1 MRTASIIIA
10 VLCFMMALQPGKVQ
24 SRYSVFK
31 YSGDVSVCKEKSST
45 WSGVSKRMSVN
56 PRDVCRVL
64 KGGSLSIL
72 DKETSRI
79 FTFDEE
85 GIIDVKALIEK
96 AESASR
102 NVTARLNNS
111 LASEL
116 AKERRPLPT
125 YSVLGATTRDNGDE
139 CAAQVRIPTMT
150 DTVYSVLR
158 QYADRVFAGRAVHSS
173 DSITVEKEKVDEGEF
188 CFVISNRTH
197 SLLYFNIL
205 RLNHKT
211 KAVSFSIT
219 PLESA
224 AEIFIPGMMYLRLS
238 QYPFAHDQDNEYSY
252 LFFATSNMIDFHALH
267 RMMMDNAQVSDLPA
281 NYSSSL
287 QVVSLD

>member
-31 YSGDVSVCKEKSST
+31 YSGDVFVCKEKSST

-56 PRDVCRVL
+56 PSDVCRVL

-211 KAVSFSIT
+211 RNISFCIT

-224 AEIFIPGMMYLRLS
+224 AEIFIPDRMYLKLP
-238 QYPFAHDQDNEYSY
+238 QYPFAEDQDDEYSY
-252 LFFATSNMIDFHALH
+252 LFFATSALIDFQALNG
-267 RMMMDNAQVSDLPA
+267 MITDVALPLDLSGHD
-281 NYSSSL
+281 SSTL
-287 QVVSLD
+287 QVVCLR

>member
-45 WSGVSKRMSVN
+45 WSSVSKRMSVD
-56 PRDVCRVL
+56 PSDVCRVL

-96 AESASR
+96 SEAASR
-102 NVTARLNNS
+102 NVTARLNSS

-139 CAAQVRIPTMT
+139 GFAQVRIPTMT

-158 QYADRVFAGRAVHSS
+158 QYADSVFAGRAIHSS
-173 DSITVEKEKVDEGEF
+173 DSITVEKEMVDEGEF
-188 CFVISNRTH
+188 CFMISNRTH

>member
-1 MRTASIIIA
+1 MRTAPIIIA

-45 WSGVSKRMSVN
+45 WSGVSKRMSVD
-56 PRDVCRVL
+56 PSDVCRVL

-96 AESASR
+96 SEAASR
-102 NVTARLNNS
+102 NVTARLNSS

-139 CAAQVRIPTMT
+139 GFAQVRIPTMT

-158 QYADRVFAGRAVHSS
+158 QYADSVFAGRAIHSS
-173 DSITVEKEKVDEGEF
+173 DSITVEKEMVDEGEF
-188 CFVISNRTH
+188 CFMISNRTH

-211 KAVSFSIT
+211 KAISFSIT

-224 AEIFIPGMMYLRLS
+224 AEIFIPDMMYLRLS
-238 QYPFAHDQDNEYSY
+238 QYPFAEDQDDEYSY
-252 LFFATSNMIDFHALH
+252 LFFATSALIDFQALNGMITDVA
-267 RMMMDNAQVSDLPA
+267 RPLDLSGHD
-281 NYSSSL
+281 SSTL
-287 QVVSLD
+287 QVVCLR

>member
-1 MRTASIIIA
+1 MRTASNIIA

-45 WSGVSKRMSVN
+45 WSGVSKRMSVD
-56 PRDVCRVL
+56 PSDVCRVL

-96 AESASR
+96 SEAASR
-102 NVTARLNNS
+102 NVTARLNSS

-139 CAAQVRIPTMT
+139 GFAQVRIPTMT

-158 QYADRVFAGRAVHSS
+158 QYADSVFAGRAIHSS
-173 DSITVEKEKVDEGEF
+173 DSITVEKEMVDEGEF
-188 CFVISNRTH
+188 CFMISNRTH

-211 KAVSFSIT
+211 KAISFSIT

-224 AEIFIPGMMYLRLS
+224 AEIFIPDMMYLRLS

-267 RMMMDNAQVSDLPA
+267 RMMMDDAQVSDLPA

>member
-45 WSGVSKRMSVN
+45 WSGVSKRMSVD
-56 PRDVCRVL
+56 PSDVCRVL

-96 AESASR
+96 SEAASR
-102 NVTARLNNS
+102 NVTARLNSS

-139 CAAQVRIPTMT
+139 GFAQVRIPTMT
-150 DTVYSVLR
+150 DTVYSALR
-158 QYADRVFAGRAVHSS
+158 QYADSVFAGRAIHSS
-173 DSITVEKEKVDEGEF
+173 DSITVEKEMVDEGEF
-188 CFVISNRTH
+188 CFMISNRTH

-211 KAVSFSIT
+211 KAISFSIT

-224 AEIFIPGMMYLRLS
+224 AEIFIPDMMYLRLS

-267 RMMMDNAQVSDLPA
+267 RMMMDDALVSDLPA

>member
-45 WSGVSKRMSVN
+45 WSGVSKRMSVD
-56 PRDVCRVL
+56 PSDVCRVL

-96 AESASR
+96 SEAASR
-102 NVTARLNNS
+102 NVTARLNSS

-139 CAAQVRIPTMT
+139 GFAQVRIPTMT

-158 QYADRVFAGRAVHSS
+158 QYADSVFAGRAIHSS
-173 DSITVEKEKVDEGEF
+173 DSITVEKEMVDEGEF
-188 CFVISNRTH
+188 CFMISNRTH

-205 RLNHKT
+205 RLNHTT
-211 KAVSFSIT
+211 KAISFSIT

-224 AEIFIPGMMYLRLS
+224 AEIFIPDMMYLRLS

-267 RMMMDNAQVSDLPA
+267 RMMMDDALVSDLPA

>member
-10 VLCFMMALQPGKVQ
+10 VLCFMMALPPGKVQ

-56 PRDVCRVL
+56 PSDVCRVL

-72 DKETSRI
+72 DKKTSRI

-96 AESASR
+96 SEAASR
-102 NVTARLNNS
+102 NVTARLNSS

-139 CAAQVRIPTMT
+139 GFAQVRIPTMT

-158 QYADRVFAGRAVHSS
+158 QYADSVFAGRAIHSS
-173 DSITVEKEKVDEGEF
+173 DSITVEKEMVDEGEF
-188 CFVISNRTH
+188 CFMISNRTH

-211 KAVSFSIT
+211 KAISFSIT

-224 AEIFIPGMMYLRLS
+224 AEIFIPDMMYLRLS

-267 RMMMDNAQVSDLPA
+267 RMMMDDAQVSDLPA

>member
-10 VLCFMMALQPGKVQ
+10 VLCFVMALQPGKVQ

-56 PRDVCRVL
+56 PSDVCRVL

-211 KAVSFSIT
+211 RNISFCIT

-224 AEIFIPGMMYLRLS
+224 AEIFIPDRMYLKLP
-238 QYPFAHDQDNEYSY
+238 QYPFAEDQDDEYSY
-252 LFFATSNMIDFHALH
+252 LFFATSALIDFQALNG
-267 RMMMDNAQVSDLPA
+267 MITDVALPLDLSGHD
-281 NYSSSL
+281 SSTL
-287 QVVSLD
+287 QVVCLR

>member
-45 WSGVSKRMSVN
+45 WSGVSKRMSVD
-56 PRDVCRVL
+56 PSDVCRVL

-96 AESASR
+96 SEAASR
-102 NVTARLNNS
+102 NVTARLNSS

-139 CAAQVRIPTMT
+139 GFAQVRIPTMT

-158 QYADRVFAGRAVHSS
+158 QYADSVFAGRAIHSS
-173 DSITVEKEKVDEGEF
+173 DSITVEKEMVDEGEF
-188 CFVISNRTH
+188 CFMISNRTH

-211 KAVSFSIT
+211 KAISFSIT

>member
-45 WSGVSKRMSVN
+45 WSGVSKRMSVD
-56 PRDVCRVL
+56 PSDVCRVL

-96 AESASR
+96 SEAASR
-102 NVTARLNNS
+102 NVTARLNSS

-139 CAAQVRIPTMT
+139 GFAQVRIPTMT

-158 QYADRVFAGRAVHSS
+158 QYADSVFDGRAIHSS
-173 DSITVEKEKVDEGEF
+173 DSITVEKEMVDEGEF
-188 CFVISNRTH
+188 CFMISNRTH

-211 KAVSFSIT
+211 KAISFSIT

-224 AEIFIPGMMYLRLS
+224 AEIFIPDMMYLRLS

-267 RMMMDNAQVSDLPA
+267 RMMMDDALVSDLPA

>member
-45 WSGVSKRMSVN
+45 WSGVSKRMSVD
-56 PRDVCRVL
+56 PSDVCRVL

-96 AESASR
+96 SEAASR
-102 NVTARLNNS
+102 NVTARLNSS

-139 CAAQVRIPTMT
+139 GFAQVRIPTMT

-158 QYADRVFAGRAVHSS
+158 QYADSVFAGCAIHSS
-173 DSITVEKEKVDEGEF
+173 DSITVEKEMVDEGEF
-188 CFVISNRTH
+188 CFMISNRTH

-211 KAVSFSIT
+211 KAISFSIT

-224 AEIFIPGMMYLRLS
+224 AEIFIPDMMYLRLS

-267 RMMMDNAQVSDLPA
+267 RMMMDDALVSDLPA

>member
-45 WSGVSKRMSVN
+45 WSGVSKRMSVD
-56 PRDVCRVL
+56 PSDVCRVL

-96 AESASR
+96 SEAASR
-102 NVTARLNNS
+102 NVTARLNSS

-139 CAAQVRIPTMT
+139 GFAQVRIPTMT

-158 QYADRVFAGRAVHSS
+158 QYADSVFAGRAIHSS
-173 DSITVEKEKVDEGEF
+173 DSITVEKEMVDEGEF
-188 CFVISNRTH
+188 CFMISNRTH

-211 KAVSFSIT
+211 KAISFSIT

-224 AEIFIPGMMYLRLS
+224 AEIFIPDMMYLRLS

-267 RMMMDNAQVSDLPA
+267 RMMMDDALFSDLPS

>member
-45 WSGVSKRMSVN
+45 WSGVSKRMSVD
-56 PRDVCRVL
+56 PSDVCRVL

-96 AESASR
+96 SEAASR
-102 NVTARLNNS
+102 NVTARLNS
-111 LASEL
+111 PLASEL

-139 CAAQVRIPTMT
+139 GFAQVRIPTMT

-158 QYADRVFAGRAVHSS
+158 QYADSVFAGRAIHSS
-173 DSITVEKEKVDEGEF
+173 DSITVEKEMVDEGEF
-188 CFVISNRTH
+188 CFMISNRTH

-211 KAVSFSIT
+211 KAISFSIT

-224 AEIFIPGMMYLRLS
+224 AEIFIPDMMYLRLS

-267 RMMMDNAQVSDLPA
+267 RMMMDDALVSDLPA

>member
-45 WSGVSKRMSVN
+45 WSGVSKRKSVD
-56 PRDVCRVL
+56 PSDVCRVL

-96 AESASR
+96 SEAASR
-102 NVTARLNNS
+102 NVTARLNSS

-139 CAAQVRIPTMT
+139 GFAQVRIPTMT

-158 QYADRVFAGRAVHSS
+158 QYADSVFAGRAIHSS
-173 DSITVEKEKVDEGEF
+173 DSITVEKEMVDEGEF
-188 CFVISNRTH
+188 CFMISNRTH

>member
-31 YSGDVSVCKEKSST
+31 YSGDVSVCKGKSST
-45 WSGVSKRMSVN
+45 WSGVSKRMSVD
-56 PRDVCRVL
+56 PSDVCRVL

-96 AESASR
+96 SEAASR
-102 NVTARLNNS
+102 NVTARLNSS

-139 CAAQVRIPTMT
+139 GFAQVRIPTMT

-158 QYADRVFAGRAVHSS
+158 QYADSVFAGRAIHSS
-173 DSITVEKEKVDEGEF
+173 DSITVEKEMVDEGEF
-188 CFVISNRTH
+188 CFMISNRTH

-211 KAVSFSIT
+211 KAISFSIT

-224 AEIFIPGMMYLRLS
+224 AEIFIPDMMYLRLS

-267 RMMMDNAQVSDLPA
+267 RMMMDDAQVSDLPA

>member
-45 WSGVSKRMSVN
+45 WSGVSKRMSVD
-56 PRDVCRVL
+56 PSDVCRVL

-96 AESASR
+96 SEAASR
-102 NVTARLNNS
+102 NVTARLNSS

-139 CAAQVRIPTMT
+139 GFAQVRIPTMT

-158 QYADRVFAGRAVHSS
+158 QYADSVFAGRAIHSS
-173 DSITVEKEKVDEGEF
+173 DSITVEKEMVDEGEF
-188 CFVISNRTH
+188 CFMISNRTH

-219 PLESA
+219 PLKSA

>member
-45 WSGVSKRMSVN
+45 WSGVSKRMSVD
-56 PRDVCRVL
+56 PSDVCRVL

-96 AESASR
+96 SEAASR
-102 NVTARLNNS
+102 NVTARLNSS

-139 CAAQVRIPTMT
+139 GFAQVRIPTMT

-158 QYADRVFAGRAVHSS
+158 QYADSVFAGRAIHSS
-173 DSITVEKEKVDEGEF
+173 DSITVEKEMVDEGEF
-188 CFVISNRTH
+188 CFMISNRTH

-211 KAVSFSIT
+211 KAISFSIT

-224 AEIFIPGMMYLRLS
+224 AEIFIPDMMYLRLS

-252 LFFATSNMIDFHALH
+252 FFFATSNMIDFHALH
-267 RMMMDNAQVSDLPA
+267 RMMMDDALVSDLPA

>member
-45 WSGVSKRMSVN
+45 WSGVSKRMSVD
-56 PRDVCRVL
+56 PSDVCRVL

-96 AESASR
+96 SEAASR
-102 NVTARLNNS
+102 NVTARLNSS

-139 CAAQVRIPTMT
+139 GFAQVRIPTMT

-158 QYADRVFAGRAVHSS
+158 QYADSVFAGRAIHSS
-173 DSITVEKEKVDEGEF
+173 DSITVEKEMVDEGEF
-188 CFVISNRTH
+188 CFMISNRTH

-211 KAVSFSIT
+211 KAISFSIT

-224 AEIFIPGMMYLRLS
+224 AEIFIPDMMYHRLS

-267 RMMMDNAQVSDLPA
+267 RMMMDDALVSDLPA

>member
-10 VLCFMMALQPGKVQ
+10 VLCFMMALPPGKVQ

-45 WSGVSKRMSVN
+45 WSGVSKRMSVD
-56 PRDVCRVL
+56 PSDVCRVL

-72 DKETSRI
+72 DKKTSRI

-96 AESASR
+96 SEAASR
-102 NVTARLNNS
+102 NVTARLNSS

-139 CAAQVRIPTMT
+139 GFAQVRIPTMT

-158 QYADRVFAGRAVHSS
+158 QYADSVFAGRAIHSS
-173 DSITVEKEKVDEGEF
+173 DSITVEKEMVDEGEF
-188 CFVISNRTH
+188 CFMISNRTH

-211 KAVSFSIT
+211 RNISFCIT
-219 PLESA
+219 PLNAA
-224 AEIFIPGMMYLRLS
+224 AEIFIPDRMYLKLP
-238 QYPFAHDQDNEYSY
+238 QYPFAEDKDDEYSY
-252 LFFATSNMIDFHALH
+252 LFFATPSLIDFQALNG
-267 RMMMDNAQVSDLPA
+267 MMADNTPPMKLTDHD
-281 NYSSSL
+281 SSAL
-287 QVVSLD
+287 QVVCLE

>member
-45 WSGVSKRMSVN
+45 WSGVSKRMSVD
-56 PRDVCRVL
+56 PSDVCRVL

-96 AESASR
+96 SEAASR
-102 NVTARLNNS
+102 NVTARLNSS

-116 AKERRPLPT
+116 SKERRPLPT

-139 CAAQVRIPTMT
+139 GFAQVRIPTMT

-158 QYADRVFAGRAVHSS
+158 QYADSVFAGRAIHSS
-173 DSITVEKEKVDEGEF
+173 DSITVEKEMVDEGEF
-188 CFVISNRTH
+188 CFMISNRTH

-211 KAVSFSIT
+211 KAISFSIT

-224 AEIFIPGMMYLRLS
+224 AEIFIPDMMYLRLS

-267 RMMMDNAQVSDLPA
+267 RMMMDDALVSDLPA

>member
-45 WSGVSKRMSVN
+45 WSGVSKRMSVD
-56 PRDVCRVL
+56 PSDVCRVL

-96 AESASR
+96 SEAASR
-102 NVTARLNNS
+102 NVTARLNSS

-139 CAAQVRIPTMT
+139 GFAQVRIPTMT

-158 QYADRVFAGRAVHSS
+158 QYADSVFAGRAIHSS
-173 DSITVEKEKVDEGEF
+173 DSITVEKEMVDEGEF
-188 CFVISNRTH
+188 CFMISNRTH

-211 KAVSFSIT
+211 KAISFSIT

-224 AEIFIPGMMYLRLS
+224 AEIFIPDMIYLRLS

-267 RMMMDNAQVSDLPA
+267 RMMMDDALVSDLPA

>member
-45 WSGVSKRMSVN
+45 WSGVSKRMSVD
-56 PRDVCRVL
+56 PSDVCRVL

-96 AESASR
+96 SEAASR
-102 NVTARLNNS
+102 NVTARLNSS

-139 CAAQVRIPTMT
+139 GFAQVRIPTMT

-158 QYADRVFAGRAVHSS
+158 QYADSVFAGRAIHSS
-173 DSITVEKEKVDEGEF
+173 DSITVGKEMVDEGEF
-188 CFVISNRTH
+188 CFMISNRTH

-211 KAVSFSIT
+211 KAISFSIT

-224 AEIFIPGMMYLRLS
+224 AEIFIPDMMYLRLS

-267 RMMMDNAQVSDLPA
+267 RMMMDDALVSDLPA

>member
-1 MRTASIIIA
+1 MRIASIIIA

-45 WSGVSKRMSVN
+45 WSGVSKRMSVD
-56 PRDVCRVL
+56 PSDVCRVL

-96 AESASR
+96 SEAASR
-102 NVTARLNNS
+102 NVTARLNSS

-139 CAAQVRIPTMT
+139 GFAQVRIPTMT

-158 QYADRVFAGRAVHSS
+158 QYADSVFAGRAIHSS
-173 DSITVEKEKVDEGEF
+173 DSITVEKEMVDEGEF

-211 KAVSFSIT
+211 KAISFSIT

-252 LFFATSNMIDFHALH
+252 LFFATSDMIDFHALH

>member
-45 WSGVSKRMSVN
+45 WSGVSKRMSVD
-56 PRDVCRVL
+56 PSDVCRVL

-79 FTFDEE
+79 FTFDEV

-96 AESASR
+96 SEAASR
-102 NVTARLNNS
+102 NVTARLNSS

-139 CAAQVRIPTMT
+139 GFAQVRIPTMT

-158 QYADRVFAGRAVHSS
+158 QYADSVFAGRAIHSS
-173 DSITVEKEKVDEGEF
+173 DSITVEKEMVDEGEF
-188 CFVISNRTH
+188 CFMISNRTH

-211 KAVSFSIT
+211 KAISFSIT

-224 AEIFIPGMMYLRLS
+224 AEIFIPDMMYLRLS

-267 RMMMDNAQVSDLPA
+267 RMMMDDALVSDLPA

>member
-45 WSGVSKRMSVN
+45 WSGVSKRMSVD
-56 PRDVCRVL
+56 PSDVCRVL

-96 AESASR
+96 SEAASR
-102 NVTARLNNS
+102 NVTARLNSS

-139 CAAQVRIPTMT
+139 GFAQVRIPTMT

-158 QYADRVFAGRAVHSS
+158 QYADSVFAGRAIHSS
-173 DSITVEKEKVDEGEF
+173 DSITVEKEMVDEGEF
-188 CFVISNRTH
+188 CFMISNRTH

-211 KAVSFSIT
+211 KAISFSIA

-224 AEIFIPGMMYLRLS
+224 AEIFIPDMMYLRLS

-267 RMMMDNAQVSDLPA
+267 RMMMDDALVSDLPA

>member
-45 WSGVSKRMSVN
+45 WSGVSKRMSVD
-56 PRDVCRVL
+56 PSDVCRVL

-96 AESASR
+96 SEAASR
-102 NVTARLNNS
+102 NVTARLNSS

-139 CAAQVRIPTMT
+139 GFAQVRIPTMT

-158 QYADRVFAGRAVHSS
+158 QYADSVFAGRAIHSS
-173 DSITVEKEKVDEGEF
+173 DSITVEKEMVDEGEF
-188 CFVISNRTH
+188 CFMISNRTH

-211 KAVSFSIT
+211 KAISFSIT
-219 PLESA
+219 HLESA
-224 AEIFIPGMMYLRLS
+224 AEIFIPDMMYLRLS

-267 RMMMDNAQVSDLPA
+267 RMMMDDALVSDLPA

>member
-45 WSGVSKRMSVN
+45 WSGVSKRMSVD
-56 PRDVCRVL
+56 PSDVCRVL

-96 AESASR
+96 SEAASR
-102 NVTARLNNS
+102 NVTARLNSS

-139 CAAQVRIPTMT
+139 GFAQVRIPTMT

-158 QYADRVFAGRAVHSS
+158 QYADSVFAGCAIHSS
-173 DSITVEKEKVDEGEF
+173 DSITVEKEMVDEGEF
-188 CFVISNRTH
+188 CFMISNRTH

-211 KAVSFSIT
+211 KAISFSIT

-224 AEIFIPGMMYLRLS
+224 AEIFIPDMMYLRLS

-267 RMMMDNAQVSDLPA
+267 RMMMDDALVSDLPT

>member
-10 VLCFMMALQPGKVQ
+10 VLCFMMALPPGKVQ

-45 WSGVSKRMSVN
+45 WSGVSKRMSVD
-56 PRDVCRVL
+56 PSDVCRVL

-72 DKETSRI
+72 DKKTSRI

-96 AESASR
+96 SEAASR
-102 NVTARLNNS
+102 NVTARLNSS

-139 CAAQVRIPTMT
+139 GFAQVRIPTMT

-158 QYADRVFAGRAVHSS
+158 QYADSVFAGRAIHSS
-173 DSITVEKEKVDEGEF
+173 DSITVEKEMVDEGEF
-188 CFVISNRTH
+188 CFMISNRTH

-211 KAVSFSIT
+211 KAISFSIT

-224 AEIFIPGMMYLRLS
+224 AEIFIPDMMYLRLS

-267 RMMMDNAQVSDLPA
+267 RMMMDDAQVSDLPA

>member
-45 WSGVSKRMSVN
+45 WSGVSKRMSVD
-56 PRDVCRVL
+56 PSDVCRVL

-96 AESASR
+96 SEAASR
-102 NVTARLNNS
+102 NVTARLNSS

-139 CAAQVRIPTMT
+139 GFAQVRIPTMT

-158 QYADRVFAGRAVHSS
+158 QYADSVFAGRAIHSS
-173 DSITVEKEKVDEGEF
+173 DSITVEKEMVDEGEF
-188 CFVISNRTH
+188 CFMISNRTH

-211 KAVSFSIT
+211 KAISFSIT

-224 AEIFIPGMMYLRLS
+224 AEIFIPDMMYLRLS

-267 RMMMDNAQVSDLPA
+267 RMMMDDGLHGYVRHDQKSRPA
-281 NYSSSL
+281 L
-287 QVVSLD
+287 

>member
-45 WSGVSKRMSVN
+45 WSGVSKRMSVD
-56 PRDVCRVL
+56 PSDVCRVL

-96 AESASR
+96 SEAASR
-102 NVTARLNNS
+102 NVTARLNSS

-139 CAAQVRIPTMT
+139 GFAQVRIPTMT

-158 QYADRVFAGRAVHSS
+158 QYADSVFAGRAIHSS
-173 DSITVEKEKVDEGEF
+173 DSITVEKEMVDEGEF
-188 CFVISNRTH
+188 CFMISNRTH

-211 KAVSFSIT
+211 KAISFSIT

-224 AEIFIPGMMYLRLS
+224 AEIFIPDMMYLRLS

-267 RMMMDNAQVSDLPA
+267 RMMMDDAQVSDLPA

>member
-45 WSGVSKRMSVN
+45 WSGVSKRMSVD
-56 PRDVCRVL
+56 PSDVCRVL

-72 DKETSRI
+72 DEETSRI

-96 AESASR
+96 SEAASR
-102 NVTARLNNS
+102 NVTARLNSS

-139 CAAQVRIPTMT
+139 GFAQVRIPTMT

-158 QYADRVFAGRAVHSS
+158 QYADSVFAGRAIHSS
-173 DSITVEKEKVDEGEF
+173 DSITVEKEMVDEGEF
-188 CFVISNRTH
+188 CFMISNRTH

-211 KAVSFSIT
+211 KAISFSIT

-224 AEIFIPGMMYLRLS
+224 AEIFIPDMMYLRLS

-267 RMMMDNAQVSDLPA
+267 RMMMDDALVSDLPA

>member
-45 WSGVSKRMSVN
+45 WSGVSKRMSVD
-56 PRDVCRVL
+56 PSDVCRVL

-96 AESASR
+96 SEAASR
-102 NVTARLNNS
+102 NVTARLNSS

-139 CAAQVRIPTMT
+139 GFAQVRIPTMT

-158 QYADRVFAGRAVHSS
+158 QYADSVFAGRAIHSS
-173 DSITVEKEKVDEGEF
+173 DSITVEKEMVDEGEF
-188 CFVISNRTH
+188 CFMISNRTH

-205 RLNHKT
+205 RLNYKT
-211 KAVSFSIT
+211 KAISFSIT

-224 AEIFIPGMMYLRLS
+224 AEIFIPDMMYLRLS

-267 RMMMDNAQVSDLPA
+267 RMMMDDALVSDLPA

>member
-45 WSGVSKRMSVN
+45 WSGVSKRMSVD
-56 PRDVCRVL
+56 PSDVCRVL

-96 AESASR
+96 SEAASR
-102 NVTARLNNS
+102 NVTARLNSS

-139 CAAQVRIPTMT
+139 GFAQVRIPTMT

-158 QYADRVFAGRAVHSS
+158 QYADSVFAGRAIHSS
-173 DSITVEKEKVDEGEF
+173 DSITVEKEMVDEGEF
-188 CFVISNRTH
+188 CFMISNRTH

-211 KAVSFSIT
+211 KAISFSIT

-224 AEIFIPGMMYLRLS
+224 AEIFIPDMMYHRLS

-267 RMMMDNAQVSDLPA
+267 RMMMDDAQVSDLPA

>member
-45 WSGVSKRMSVN
+45 WSGVSKRMSVD
-56 PRDVCRVL
+56 PSDVCRVL

-96 AESASR
+96 SEAASR
-102 NVTARLNNS
+102 NVTARLNSS

-139 CAAQVRIPTMT
+139 GFAQVRIPTMT

-158 QYADRVFAGRAVHSS
+158 QYADSVFAGRAIHSS
-173 DSITVEKEKVDEGEF
+173 DSITVEKEMVDEGEF
-188 CFVISNRTH
+188 CFMISNRTH

-211 KAVSFSIT
+211 KAISFSIT

-224 AEIFIPGMMYLRLS
+224 AEIFIPDMMYLRLS

-252 LFFATSNMIDFHALH
+252 LFFASSNMIDFHALH
-267 RMMMDNAQVSDLPA
+267 RMMMDDALVSDLPA

>member
-45 WSGVSKRMSVN
+45 WSGVSKRMSVD
-56 PRDVCRVL
+56 PSDVCRVL

-96 AESASR
+96 SEAASR
-102 NVTARLNNS
+102 NVTARLNSS

-139 CAAQVRIPTMT
+139 GFAQVRIPTMT

-158 QYADRVFAGRAVHSS
+158 QYADSVFAGRAIHSS
-173 DSITVEKEKVDEGEF
+173 DSITVEKEMVDEGEF
-188 CFVISNRTH
+188 CFMISNRTH

-211 KAVSFSIT
+211 KAISFSIT

-224 AEIFIPGMMYLRLS
+224 AEIFIPDMMYLRLS

-267 RMMMDNAQVSDLPA
+267 RMMMDDALVSDLPV